1 MRSDTVLEMC
11 SDIEDISF
19 IDEDPEDEVS
29 EGNEVPPEEV
39 VEKANDESSNEQQQ
53 FVIKL
58 NNEIEL
64 TSIVVTTG
72 SRSQSAQETK
82 TENGKDKIQPT
93 KPSYI
98 NQVQ

>member
-1 MRSDTVLEMC
+1 MLEMC
-11 SDIEDISF
+11 SDMEDISF
-19 IDEDPEDEVS
+19 IDEDPENEVDSDSNEVS
-29 EGNEVPPEEV
+29 PDEV
-39 VEKANDESSNEQQQ
+39 VEKVCEESINEQQQ